1 MVYNFKNLLSIG
13 LALSLIGGV
22 ALIHGNVSAQ
32 DAALKGFASSNA
44 PIVTV
49 SSKNLK
55 APSKLKIVKEP
66 IVADRNDG
74 FVRKAAT
81 ETPSGFPVPRYVS
94 LKFGTVNG
102 RTGPSRDHSIAWQ
115 YRRRGMPLII
125 VAETELWRKVR
136 DVNGDEAWVRK
147 PALSGERFVV
157 TVGETTLLDKPK
169 LGSKIVA
176 DTDSGALMKLE
187 TCNSDGWCRVKAG
200 NGLRGWTS
208 NRHLWGAESL

>member
-1 MVYNFKNLLSIG
+1 MVYNFKNRLFVGILISAVAG
-13 LALSLIGGV
+13 TALTSLK
-22 ALIHGNVSAQ
+22 ADAQ
-32 DAALKGFASSNA
+32 DVTLVAEASSETETISLDSERSK
-44 PIVTV
+44 PV
-49 SSKNLK
+49 SKVRV
-55 APSKLKIVKEP
+55 IKEP
-66 IVADRNDG
+66 VPISGKQD

-157 TVGETTLLDKPK
+157 TIGESALLAKPK
-169 LGSKIVA
+169 LGSKVVA
-176 DTDSGALMKLE
+176 ETDGGALMRLE
-187 TCNSDGWCRVKAG
+187 TCNEDGWCQVKAG